1 MNTLFVCGSKENSV
15 LLLPTVLSAIAIIIA
30 LPTFSYP
37 ITLSLILYL
46 QDIIPESCKEI
57 RFVVYRQENEMNYKE
72 PSKASNLNMQLEMAK
87 CIIPK
92 KMFDQNPMLKVS
104 MQVQFAVL

>member
-1 MNTLFVCGSKENSV
+1 MKHFSNISRISLTHSLTHTLISQ
-15 LLLPTVLSAIAIIIA
+15 
-30 LPTFSYP
+30 
-37 ITLSLILYL
+37 
-46 QDIIPESCKEI
+46 QDTIPESCKEI

-92 KMFDQNPMLKVS
+92 RMFDQNPMLKVS
-104 MQVQFAVL
+104 MQVN

>member
-1 MNTLFVCGSKENSV
+1 M
-15 LLLPTVLSAIAIIIA
+15 
-30 LPTFSYP
+30 
-37 ITLSLILYL
+37 
-46 QDIIPESCKEI
+46 
-57 RFVVYRQENEMNYKE
+57 YRQENEMNYKE

-104 MQVQFAVL
+104 MQVTY

>member
-1 MNTLFVCGSKENSV
+1 MDDKPVYGENYVSDYR
-15 LLLPTVLSAIAIIIA
+15 IH
-30 LPTFSYP
+30 FS
-37 ITLSLILYL
+37 IV
-46 QDIIPESCKEI
+46 QDMIPDSCKEI

-92 KMFDQNPMLKVS
+92 RMFDNNPILKVA
-104 MQVQFAVL
+104 MQVR